1 MKILGL
7 SDEIVPFIYSAEV
20 VEIFP
25 EVDLVLSCGDLPA
38 KYLEYVLT
46 VLNVPLVYVPGN
58 HDRDDLRV
66 PGGIAADGEMVRV
79 KGLRILG
86 LGGSRRYKPRGRH
99 QYTEWEMRMR
109 SAKHLPELLWTTL
122 RGRRAFDI
130 LLAHSPPYGIHDAT
144 DPAHI
149 GFRSFRALM
158 KRGRP
163 RLMAHGHTHVLPNLD
178 VTVTEYN
185 ETTVV
190 NVYPHRL
197 IEIPA
202 EGNPR
207 V

>member
-7 SDEIVPFIYSAEV
+7 SDQIVPFIYSPEV
-20 VEIFP
+20 VEVFP

-38 KYLEYVLT
+38 KYIEFVLT

-58 HDRDDLRV
+58 HDKDELRV
-66 PGGIAADGEMVRV
+66 PGAIPADGKMVELM
-79 KGLRILG
+79 GLRILG

-109 SAKHLPELLWTTL
+109 IAKHLPTVLW
-122 RGRRAFDI
+122 RSIGGRRAFDI
-130 LLAHSPPYGIHDAT
+130 LLAHSPPFGIHDGT

-149 GFRSFRALM
+149 GFRSFLQLM
-158 KRGRP
+158 RSGRP
-163 RLMAHGHTHVLPNLD
+163 RLVAHGHTHVHPNLD
-178 VTVTEYN
+178 VTVSKYMN
-185 ETTVV
+185 TTVI

-197 IEIPA
+197 IELPA
-202 EGNPR
+202 DGKPR

>member
-7 SDEIVPFIYSAEV
+7 SDRIIPFIHSAEV
-20 VEIFP
+20 KEAFP
-25 EVDLVLSCGDLPA
+25 EVDLVLGCGDLPA

-58 HDRDDLRV
+58 HDANQLRV
-66 PGGIAADGEMVRV
+66 PGAIRGDGRLVVV

-99 QYTEWEMRMR
+99 QYTEAEMRMR
-109 SAKHLPELLWTTL
+109 VLKYGLRLMWSAL

-130 LLAHSPPYGIHDAT
+130 LLAHSPPFGIHDAE

-149 GFRSFRALM
+149 GFRAFLPLM
-158 KRGRP
+158 RRGRP
-163 RLMAHGHTHVLPNLD
+163 RLMVHGHTHAVPNLD
-178 VTVTEYN
+178 TTVTEFAD
-185 ETTVV
+185 TLVI
-190 NVYPHRL
+190 NVYPYRQIDL
-197 IEIPA
+197 PA
-202 EGNPR
+202 EGAPR